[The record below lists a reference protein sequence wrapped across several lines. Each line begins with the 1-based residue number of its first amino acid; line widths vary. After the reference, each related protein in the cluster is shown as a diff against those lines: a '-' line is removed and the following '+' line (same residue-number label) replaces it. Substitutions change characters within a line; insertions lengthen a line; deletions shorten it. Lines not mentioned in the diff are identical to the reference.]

1 MNKKC
6 YKIVGYCM
14 KTLKV
19 VDYDDTVFDN
29 LKCGTRV
36 LLLGAEPKIIQIL
49 SLYSNYT
56 QTNMNCNFEEG

>member
-1 MNKKC
+1 
-6 YKIVGYCM
+6 M

-19 VDYDDTVFDN
+19 VDYDDTVFEN